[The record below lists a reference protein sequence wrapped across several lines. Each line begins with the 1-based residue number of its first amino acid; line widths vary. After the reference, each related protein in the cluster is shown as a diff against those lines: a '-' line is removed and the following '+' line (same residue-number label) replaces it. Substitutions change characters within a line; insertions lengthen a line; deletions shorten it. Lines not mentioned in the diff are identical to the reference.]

1 MRWLSCG
8 LLCLVGVG
16 CHVVNFVTGPAKGTP
31 SDEVAVS
38 PRVQPAPVVAVP
50 VSEAKSNH
58 LTLAAMHLEKGEDAK
73 ACEHLGKFLA
83 TNPEHRN
90 ARFYHADLLLKLG
103 KAKEARDQFEKVIA
117 YGQEDAA
124 PDLNHLANCH
134 GRVLEAAEVL
144 SDQYLVHLHRGIG
157 MYLLALESAK
167 LRDEDNPFSFEA
179 LLCKAAGELATASK
193 LRSGEARPCW
203 YLHAVWRQ
211 LAQPSQADR
220 WLQEAR
226 RTSPWSHLTPCEQ
239 RQLQLALSREHGSKV
254 R

>member
-1 MRWLSCG
+1 MRWLFCG
-8 LLCLVGVG
+8 LLCLAGVG
-16 CHVVNFVTGPAKGTP
+16 CHVVNFVTRPAKGTP
-31 SDEVAVS
+31 VADVAES
-38 PRVQPAPVVAVP
+38 PRGSPVPVVATP
-50 VSEAKSNH
+50 VSEPKSNH
-58 LTLAAMHLEKGEDAK
+58 LTLAAMHLEKGEDAL
-73 ACEHLGKFLA
+73 ACSHLGKFLA

-90 ARFYHADLLLKLG
+90 ARFYHADLLMKLG
-103 KAKEARDQFEKVIA
+103 KVKDARDQFERVIA
-117 YGQEDAA
+117 YGQEDPE

-144 SDQYLVHLHRGIG
+144 ADQYLIHLHRGIG

-193 LRSGEARPCW
+193 MRPAEARPCW
-203 YLHAVWRQ
+203 YLHAVWQQ
-211 LAQPSQADR
+211 LAQPSQASR
-220 WLQEAR
+220 WLHEAQ

-239 RQLQLALSREHGSKV
+239 RQLQLALSREQDSKM